1 MTALKFRVL
10 KSVDEIVDQCCE
22 AGTLAETKSKSKSC
36 PSRAAIGQ
44 SPRLAWQASITRVA
58 SEHEVLRAGLRPDNN
73 VTIL

>member
-22 AGTLAETKSKSKSC
+22 AGTLGETKSKSC

-44 SPRLAWQASITRVA
+44 VTAARVA
-58 SEHEVLRAGLRPDNN
+58 SEHHSRVKRA
-73 VTIL
+73 